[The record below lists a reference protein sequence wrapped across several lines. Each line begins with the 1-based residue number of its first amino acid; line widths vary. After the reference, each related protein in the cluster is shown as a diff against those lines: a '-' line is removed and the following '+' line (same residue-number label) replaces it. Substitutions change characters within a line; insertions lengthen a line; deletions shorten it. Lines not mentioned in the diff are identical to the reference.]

1 MSVMHTT
8 ILPARV
14 HKCDDD
20 ERQTDHAMEKCVT
33 IGGESLITHAG
44 TLFKISFK
52 SSSENY

>member
-1 MSVMHTT
+1 MMHTT